1 MAASTGILLTM
12 GAIGAGNE
20 WLHGNADAA
29 VKISVATLGSA
40 VIFAGIEQ
48 LPGGRPFAVGVAAI
62 ALVGVLVGAVTP
74 GVPSP
79 AQQILD
85 FINGAGGAT
94 ATRRGGGGN
103 F

>member
-20 WLHGNADAA
+20 WLHGQADAA
-29 VKISVATLGSA
+29 VKIGVATMATA
-40 VIFAGIEQ
+40 VVFAGIEQ

-62 ALVGVLVGAVTP
+62 ALAGVLLGAVTP

-85 FINGAGGAT
+85 FINQAP
-94 ATRRGGGGN
+94 TRRGGSGS